1 MFKNAKEARRALQY
15 IVNDIMADAK
25 LNTLNTT
32 WQNSMTSMNNVE
44 VVNWY
49 AVKRI
54 DSVTNK
60 KIRYDNTYKAAFT
73 VASVKEL
80 DRSML
85 LMEQL

>member
-1 MFKNAKEARRALQY
+1 
-15 IVNDIMADAK
+15 MADAL

-49 AVKRI
+49 AVKRNY
-54 DSVTNK
+54 SVTNK
-60 KIRYDNTYKAAFT
+60 KIRYDNTYKVSYP

-80 DRSML
+80 DPFKSL